1 MSEKTESIE
10 IIYKAI
16 DETNLLAP
24 PAQHLEKSVDTVIFG
39 DMGKLNSLGL
49 VTFIVATEQKIEE
62 ETGISVTLADEKAMS
77 QRNSPFRTVA
87 TLAAYIDQLLS
98 DAKNE

>member
-1 MSEKTESIE
+1 MSDNKQSVE

-24 PAQHLEKSVDTVIFG
+24 PEQHLEKSLNTVVFG

-49 VTFIVATEQKIEE
+49 VTFIVATEQKIED

-77 QRNSPFRTVA
+77 QKNSPFRTVG
-87 TLAAYIDQLLS
+87 TLAEYIDQLLS
-98 DAKNE
+98 DAGNE